1 MRILIKNG
9 TCLVFGK
16 GEQKTNIYIEDQIIK
31 EISSEEKD
39 ADKVIDASGMYVF
52 PGLIDVHVHLREPG
66 QEYKETIESGAKA
79 AAKGGFT
86 DICCMPNTIPV
97 NDSPSITSF
106 IKDRAL
112 TAGFSNVHPVASL
125 TKGLKGEEICDYGE
139 LKQAGAIA
147 LSDDGRPV
155 SDSGVMRR
163 AVEYAKA
170 FDLPVMCHSE
180 ELSLSGKG
188 VMNEGVV
195 STRLGLTGI
204 PDSAESLGVKR
215 DIEIGC
221 LVDYP
226 VHIAHVS
233 AKKTIEII
241 RNAKKSG
248 TKVTAETAPHYFTL
262 TEDAIDLF
270 NTYAKMNPP
279 LRTESDRLAI
289 IEALKD
295 NTIDIIAT
303 DHAPHSDEEKI
314 VPFEEAAFGITGLET
329 SLALSLNLVFSGIL
343 SMEELAEKMSINP
356 GKVIGIN
363 NALFEGNHANI
374 TIVNPD
380 FEWTVTREGFISKSK
395 NSPFTGKKLKG
406 ICEYTIK
413 NGNIIWSRNN

>member
-16 GEQKTNIYIEDQIIK
+16 GEQKTNIYIEDKIIK

-52 PGLIDVHVHLREPG
+52 PGLIDIHVHLREPG
-66 QEYKETIESGAKA
+66 HEYKETIESGAKA

-86 DICCMPNTIPV
+86 DICCMPNTNPV
-97 NDSPSITSF
+97 NDSPSITAF
-106 IKDRAL
+106 IKDKAL
-112 TAGFSNVHPVASL
+112 KAGFSNVHPVASL

-170 FDLPVMCHSE
+170 FELPVICHSE

-188 VMNEGVV
+188 VMNEGIV

-215 DIEIGC
+215 DIEVGS

-233 AKKTIEII
+233 AKKTVEII
-241 RNAKKSG
+241 RNAKNSG

-270 NTYAKMNPP
+270 DTYAKMNPP

-314 VPFEEAAFGITGLET
+314 VPFEEAAFGVTGLET

-363 NALFEGNHANI
+363 NALFEGNQANI

-380 FEWTVTREGFISKSK
+380 FEWIVTREGFVSKSK

-413 NGNIIWSRNN
+413 NGDIIWRRQN

>member
-16 GEQKTNIYIEDQIIK
+16 GEQKTNIYIEDKIIK

-86 DICCMPNTIPV
+86 DICCMPNTNPV
-97 NDSPSITSF
+97 NDSPSITAF
-106 IKDRAL
+106 IKDKAL
-112 TAGFSNVHPVASL
+112 KAGFSNVHPIASL

-155 SDSGVMRR
+155 TDSGVMRR

-170 FDLPVMCHSE
+170 FELPVICHSE

-188 VMNEGVV
+188 VMNEGIV

-215 DIEIGC
+215 DIEVGS
-221 LVDYP
+221 LVDYS

-270 NTYAKMNPP
+270 DTYAKMNPP

-363 NALFEGNHANI
+363 NSLFEGNQANI

-380 FEWTVTREGFISKSK
+380 FEWIVTREGFVSKSK
-395 NSPFTGKKLKG
+395 NSPFIGKKLKG

-413 NGNIIWSRNN
+413 NGDIIWRRQN